1 MAGIYIHIPF
11 CKQACYYCDFHFSV
25 NLEKQDQL
33 VSAIRHEISIQKDY
47 LDPEPV
53 ETIYFGGGTPSLLSR
68 QQLSSIF
75 ESLKNNFTL
84 APSEITLEA
93 NPDDLTPKKLQALK
107 DVGINRLS
115 IGIQSFDDTVL
126 KYLNRAHNA
135 KLAIQCLEDAHR
147 IGFDNISLDL
157 IYAIPGQSED
167 QWRSNIDRAIELQP
181 RHISSYSLTIEERTV
196 FGNWAAKGKLF
207 PVADDA
213 TATQMEMLADRLERA
228 GYLHY
233 EVSNFSKPGFESRH
247 NSNYWRN
254 KKYLGLGP
262 SAHSYNGTSRQF
274 NVSNNT
280 QYLKSISQDSL
291 PATIEILSHNDR
303 INEYLLTS
311 LRTSWGT
318 DLDKLKIEF
327 NYDILVRHGRYVD
340 TLIQNDLAVLKEHSI
355 FLTRKGRLLADKIA
369 SELFA

>member
-1 MAGIYIHIPF
+1 
-11 CKQACYYCDFHFSV
+11 
-25 NLEKQDQL
+25 
-33 VSAIRHEISIQKDY
+33 
-47 LDPEPV
+47 
-53 ETIYFGGGTPSLLSR
+53 
-68 QQLSSIF
+68 
-75 ESLKNNFTL
+75 
-84 APSEITLEA
+84 
-93 NPDDLTPKKLQALK
+93 
-107 DVGINRLS
+107 
-115 IGIQSFDDTVL
+115 
-126 KYLNRAHNA
+126 
-135 KLAIQCLEDAHR
+135 
-147 IGFDNISLDL
+147 
-157 IYAIPGQSED
+157 
-167 QWRSNIDRAIELQP
+167 
-181 RHISSYSLTIEERTV
+181 
-196 FGNWAAKGKLF
+196 
-207 PVADDA
+207 
-213 TATQMEMLADRLERA
+213 MLADRLERA